1 MMYAV
6 VRLRGNVGID
16 DKTEDTMEML
26 DLKNKFNCVLI
37 PENKSYEGMLEKAQ
51 KVITWGKINEETL
64 SKLLK
69 KRGYVKNNGR
79 LSENLEEMGYDSIG
93 DLIDELKG
101 DSKVKDLGIKVPFRL
116 NSPSKGFKS
125 NLKNLY
131 PQGELGNR
139 KENINDLLKRM
150 I

>member
-1 MMYAV
+1 MYAV

-16 DKTEDTMEML
+16 DKTEDTLEML
-26 DLKNKFNCVLI
+26 SLKNKFNCVI
-37 PENKSYEGMLEKAQ
+37 VPENKSYEGMFKKVQ
-51 KVITWGKINEETL
+51 KVIAWGKINDEIL

-69 KRGYVKNNGR
+69 KRGYVKNNGK
-79 LSENLEEMGYDSIG
+79 LVENLEEMGYNSIDG
-93 DLIDELKG
+93 LIDELK
-101 DSKVKDLGIKVPFRL
+101 DSNVKDLGIKVPFRL

-139 KENINDLLKRM
+139 KENINELLEKM